1 MPADQRPVA
10 GEPELPPC
18 QIHDEDRVG
27 PCPRTWPAHRAV
39 HLPCRVSHRLE
50 VPRRRE
56 LRCPSY
62 RPSLDPRPS
71 VRVRHLLRVR
81 TVWAIPWLWRPWSWP
96 VMTALYIASVV
107 DPPAHLRALPVA
119 VVNQD
124 EGATAGSQYLEV
136 RRQMQAGL
144 LASPAMSGLLHLVVS
159 TLPKASGPWAAT
171 ACTRRW

>member
-1 MPADQRPVA
+1 MGDSLAVA
-10 GEPELPPC
+10 
-18 QIHDEDRVG
+18 
-27 PCPRTWPAHRAV
+27 
-39 HLPCRVSHRLE
+39 
-50 VPRRRE
+50 
-56 LRCPSY
+56 
-62 RPSLDPRPS
+62 S
-71 VRVRHLLRVR
+71 VV
-81 TVWAIPWLWRPWSWP
+81 WP

-136 RRQMQAGL
+136 GLQMQAGL

-159 TLPKASGPWAAT
+159 TPPKASGPWAAT